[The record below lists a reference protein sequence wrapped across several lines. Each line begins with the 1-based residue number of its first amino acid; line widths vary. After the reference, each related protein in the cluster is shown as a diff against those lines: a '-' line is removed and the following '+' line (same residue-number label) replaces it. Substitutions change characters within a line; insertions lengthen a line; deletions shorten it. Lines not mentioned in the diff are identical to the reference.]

1 MRFAFVG
8 GLGNT
13 YKETVKMPEVG
24 RWLFYPT
31 FLQKQISFL
40 FVLVFFL
47 LFFFFFLFLLFLLPS
62 GEADFLANSKSD
74 ELLLNIL

>member
-1 MRFAFVG
+1 MSD
-8 GLGNT
+8 
-13 YKETVKMPEVG
+13 
-24 RWLFYPT
+24 

-40 FVLVFFL
+40 FVLVLFGCSFFYFL
-47 LFFFFFLFLLFLLPS
+47 LLLFLLPS